1 MQITKTEFFQ
11 VPLADKLGDYA
22 QLFKMRLS
30 SLVVFSSVIGY
41 LMAVRSG
48 IDFYKLLW
56 LVLGG
61 LFITWSANAINEVI
75 EKDYD
80 RLMKRTMNRPLPAGR
95 MNVTEALLAAGIF
108 GVVGIVVMWLNFN
121 ALSALLS
128 AVSLLLYA
136 FVYTPLKRI
145 SPVAVFVG
153 AIPGALPPLIGFVS
167 ATNTI
172 AFEGILLFLVQ
183 FLWQFPH
190 FWAIAWVAYDD
201 YARAGYKL
209 LPSNEGRTRSTAMQ
223 SILYIIALMASAFS
237 LHYFGFTGWTS
248 TIILALCG
256 SVFLYQAIILYK
268 ECTVEA
274 AKRLMFGSFLYLPV
288 SLLALYFDKII

>member
-1 MQITKTEFFQ
+1 MQVTKTVFFQ
-11 VPLADKLGDYA
+11 ETLADKLRDYS

-30 SLVVFSSVIGY
+30 SMVVFSSVVGY
-41 LMAVRSG
+41 LMALNST
-48 IDFYKLLW
+48 IDFYKIFW
-56 LVLGG
+56 LSLGG
-61 LFITWSANAINEVI
+61 LFTTWSANAINEVI

-80 RLMKRTMNRPLPAGR
+80 RLMKRTMNRPLPTAR
-95 MNVTEALLAAGIF
+95 MNVTEAILAAGIF

-121 ALSALLS
+121 ALSGMLS
-128 AVSLLLYA
+128 ALSLLLYA

-172 AFEGILLFLVQ
+172 AFEGVLLFLVQ

-190 FWAIAWVAYDD
+190 FWAIAWVAFDD
-201 YARAGYKL
+201 YSRAGYKL
-209 LPSNEGRTRSTAMQ
+209 LPSNEGRTRMTAMQ
-223 SILYIIALMASAFS
+223 SILYILALMATAYS

-256 SVFLYQAIILYK
+256 CVFLYQAILLYK

-274 AKRLMFGSFLYLPV
+274 AKRLMFGSFFYLPV
-288 SLLALYFDKII
+288 SLLALYFDKIH

>member
-1 MQITKTEFFQ
+1 MQITKTEIFQ
-11 VPLADKLGDYA
+11 VSLADKLGDYA
-22 QLFKMRLS
+22 QLFKLRLS
-30 SLVVFSSVIGY
+30 ALVVFSSVIGY
-41 LMAVRSG
+41 LMAVQST
-48 IDFYKLLW
+48 IDFAKLLW
-56 LVLGG
+56 LSLGG

-80 RLMKRTMNRPLPAGR
+80 RLMKRTMYRPLPAAR
-95 MNVTEALLAAGIF
+95 MNVTEAMLASGIF

-121 ALSALLS
+121 ALSAMLS
-128 AVSLLLYA
+128 ALSLLLYA

-190 FWAIAWVAYDD
+190 FWAIAWVAFDD
-201 YARAGYKL
+201 YNRAGYKL
-209 LPSNEGRTRSTAMQ
+209 LPSNEGRTRTTAMQ

-248 TIILALCG
+248 TIILAICG
-256 SVFLYQAIILYK
+256 SVFLYQAIILYR

-274 AKRLMFGSFLYLPV
+274 AKRLMFGSFFYLPV
-288 SLLALYFDKII
+288 SLLALYFDKIM

>member
-1 MQITKTEFFQ
+1 MQIIKTAYFQ
-11 VPLADKLGDYA
+11 VSLADKANDYA

-41 LMAVRSG
+41 LMAVGSG
-48 IDFYKLLW
+48 IDFYKIIW
-56 LVLGG
+56 LALGG
-61 LFITWSANAINEVI
+61 LCVTWSANAINEVL

-121 ALSALLS
+121 ALSAMLS

-172 AFEGILLFLVQ
+172 AFEGVLLFLVQ

-201 YARAGYKL
+201 YKHAGYKL
-209 LPSNEGRTRSTAMQ
+209 LPSDEGRTRTTALQ
-223 SILYIIALMASAFS
+223 SILYVIALMGSAYA

-248 TIILALCG
+248 TIVLALCG
-256 SVFLYQAIILYK
+256 CYFLFRAILLYK

-274 AKRLMFGSFLYLPV
+274 ARRLMFASFIYLPV
-288 SLLALYFDKII
+288 SLLALYFDKIM